1 MKNRLKA
8 ILLATGLTVSMLCT
22 CAYAEEASTEAVTE
36 VVTEAAE
43 VESEAEEAAAEAVDA
58 SEGVYT
64 AYYDSMKESVPQT
77 LQALSV
83 MTDEQLNQII
93 DESDDS
99 STIAMAATWQ
109 SVKNDL
115 GNFVEVTSQ
124 EVVEE
129 GYVITITS
137 VASYDAVDGNSPVIV
152 TYEYN
157 VKDGTASLNWEVDY
171 PMSIL
176 MKQAGLNTIM
186 GIGIVFCVLLF
197 LSFLIGQ
204 IHWIPDIIEGR
215 QKEKEAAKAAA
226 PAPAPV
232 AAPVVEEEEE
242 YVDDLELV
250 AVIAAAIAASENTST
265 DGFVV
270 RSIKKANRRKWQ
282 NA

>member
-36 VVTEAAE
+36 AVTEAAE
-43 VESEAEEAAAEAVDA
+43 GESEAEEAAAEATDA
-58 SEGVYT
+58 SAGTYA
-64 AYYDSMKESVPQT
+64 AYYDSMKEAVPQT
-77 LQALSV
+77 LQALSA

-93 DESDDS
+93 EESDDA
-99 STIAMAATWQ
+99 STVVMAATWQ
-109 SVKNDL
+109 SVKEEL
-115 GNFVEVTSQ
+115 GSFVEVTSQ

-157 VKDGTASLNWEVDY
+157 VKDGTASLDWEVDY

-176 MKQAGLNTIM
+176 MKQAGLNTVM